1 MEAESKYS
9 EDVAE
14 GKIISQSPARR
25 RPVKPGTTIE
35 VVTSRGSELTTVPN
49 VIGMTEEAAIDKLQ
63 SEGFGADVKAR
74 EYSDKQGEGRVM
86 KQDPLNDKVKPGA
99 TVQITISKGPE
110 PEPEPDPVPEQPTNP
125 GTNNPGGTTDPGTT
139 DPGTTDPGN
148 QGGDTGTTT
157 PSTN

>member
-1 MEAESKYS
+1 MGPDTVGAPNFKNMTMDDARQAAEDAGLKVVEAESKYS

-14 GKIISQSPARR
+14 GKIISQSPAAGD
-25 RPVKPGTTIE
+25 PVKPGTTIE

-49 VIGMTEEAAIDKLQ
+49 VIGMTEEGAIDKLQ

-110 PEPEPDPVPEQPTNP
+110 PEPCLLYTSRCV
-125 GTNNPGGTTDPGTT
+125 
-139 DPGTTDPGN
+139 
-148 QGGDTGTTT
+148 
-157 PSTN
+157 

>member
-1 MEAESKYS
+1 
-9 EDVAE
+9 
-14 GKIISQSPARR
+14 
-25 RPVKPGTTIE
+25 
-35 VVTSRGSELTTVPN
+35 
-49 VIGMTEEAAIDKLQ
+49 
-63 SEGFGADVKAR
+63 
-74 EYSDKQGEGRVM
+74 M

-110 PEPEPDPVPEQPTNP
+110 PEPEPDPKPEQPTNP
-125 GTNNPGGTTDPGTT
+125 GTADPGTNNPGGTT